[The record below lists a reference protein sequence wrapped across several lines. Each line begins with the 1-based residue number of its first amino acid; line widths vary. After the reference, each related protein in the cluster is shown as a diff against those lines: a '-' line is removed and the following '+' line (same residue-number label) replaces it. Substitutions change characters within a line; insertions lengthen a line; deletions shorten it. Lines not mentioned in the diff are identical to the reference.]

1 MAAAR
6 HIDDMQALM
15 ADCCWRASMAHDSL
29 DEAFS
34 IGDFHTLL
42 ERMSVMR
49 SDFQQLLIDREYLLV
64 MSEMYYRALREQVLD
79 MV

>member
-1 MAAAR
+1 
-6 HIDDMQALM
+6 M

-34 IGDFHTLL
+34 IGEFHTLL
-42 ERMSVMR
+42 ERMSMMR
-49 SDFQQLLIDREYLLV
+49 LYFQQLLTDRDYLLV
-64 MSEMYYRALREQVLD
+64 MSEMYYRALREKVLE